1 MAWHL
6 IQDDIEQCAVC
17 SVQCA
22 ACAARA
28 RGERTLDLSGSPST
42 PLCVP
47 HVNVLFEK
55 MS

>member
-6 IQDDIEQCAVC
+6 IQDDIE
-17 SVQCA
+17 QCA

-42 PLCVP
+42 PLCAP

-55 MS
+55 MP